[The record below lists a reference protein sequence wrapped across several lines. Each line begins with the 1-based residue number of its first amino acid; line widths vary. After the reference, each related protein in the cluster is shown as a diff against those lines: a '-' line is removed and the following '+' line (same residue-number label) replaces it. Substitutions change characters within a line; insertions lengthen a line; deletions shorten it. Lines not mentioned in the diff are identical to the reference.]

1 MRLASA
7 SFVFAFLLAQATA
20 SASPIGILGLG
31 SSGGVIGSL
40 GLVQFLPDP
49 SATPPGPPAN
59 AEVNNNT
66 TLAFTGGPLN
76 VGEGVQINNNAPL
89 FLNAA
94 LPIDFFF
101 RFAAHPLLDFELTT
115 VVASGSQTNCQLA
128 VTNGQSCSL
137 LINGSESPI
146 VLQANG
152 TGGTVASLTLQGLAS
167 DTGVIGP
174 GASNWVGSF
183 SPTIPN
189 LTPLQIATFLCP
201 NYIAQGN
208 ACTVADI
215 ALGRSITITSNSGSF
230 TASNVPEPGTVS
242 MIMFGLAL
250 TIISRIR
257 KRTHGA

>member
-1 MRLASA
+1 
-7 SFVFAFLLAQATA
+7 VTA

-31 SSGGVIGSL
+31 SSGGVVGQL

-49 SATPPGPPAN
+49 TSIPPGPPWN

-66 TLAFTGGPLN
+66 TLAFAGGPLV
-76 VGEGVQINNNAPL
+76 VGEGVEINNNTPL
-89 FLNAA
+89 FLNAV
-94 LPIDFFF
+94 LPIDNFF

-115 VVASGSQTNCQLA
+115 VVPSGAQTNCQLA
-128 VTNGQSCSL
+128 VTNGQTCSL
-137 LINGSESPI
+137 LINGSESPL

-152 TGGTVASLTLQGLAS
+152 TGGTAASLTLQGLAS

-183 SPTIPN
+183 SSTIPN

-208 ACTVADI
+208 ACTAADI

-250 TIISRIR
+250 TIISQIR
-257 KRTHGA
+257 KRTHEA